1 MKIRIPSIGSLLGA
15 FACAGGLFLSATTTQ
30 AAVVAV
36 GVEGGAGPTYTAQN
50 WSNPGVAKNFSVNG
64 SNVYGSAGYY
74 VLAPTLIDADTYEA
88 VVAGNLNNGPT
99 ASPALQTPSVKP
111 TFLNAEVQ
119 SLGGAW
125 VNFPGYSIITR
136 PDPSSVY
143 RVGGISMATTV
154 TGGNY
159 GSFTDCVYFTVAP
172 GANFRFGIMTDAT
185 GGFGA
190 RAFSIYEA
198 SSGGV
203 TYSAALTQD
212 GVPDLALFDINNT
225 SGAAAQY
232 NVALH
237 LAAPA
242 GGVGTF
248 SMLTFDAIPEPSTW
262 ALLATGLCSVVFLRR
277 RRTA

>member
-36 GVEGGAGPTYTAQN
+36 GVEGGASPTFKAQN
-50 WSNPGVAKNFSVNG
+50 WSNPGVAKTYSVNG

-74 VLAPTLIDADTYEA
+74 VLAPTLDPAATFTA
-88 VVAGNLNNGPT
+88 VTVGNLNNGPLGG
-99 ASPALQTPSVKP
+99 PALQTPSVKP

-119 SLGGAW
+119 SVGGNW
-125 VNFPGYSIITR
+125 VNFADYAIITR
-136 PDPSSVY
+136 PDPSAVY

-154 TGGNY
+154 TGGSY
-159 GSFTDCVYFTVAP
+159 GSFTDCAYFTVAA

-185 GGFGA
+185 GAFGA
-190 RAFSIYEA
+190 RAISIYEA
-198 SSGGV
+198 YSGGV

-242 GGVGTF
+242 GVATY

-262 ALLATGLCSVVFLRR
+262 ALLAFSLCTVVFLRR

>member
-1 MKIRIPSIGSLLGA
+1 MNTKSLIIG
-15 FACAGGLFLSATTTQ
+15 CAALASAGLFLSTTTTQ

-36 GVEGGAGPTYTAQN
+36 GVEGGASPTFTAQN
-50 WSNPGVAKNFSVNG
+50 WSNPNVAKTYSVNG

-74 VLAPTLIDADTYEA
+74 VLAPTLDAA
-88 VVAGNLNNGPT
+88 VTSTAVTAGDLNNGPLGG
-99 ASPALQTPSVKP
+99 PALQTPSVKP

-119 SLGGAW
+119 SLGGTW
-125 VNFPGYSIITR
+125 VNFPGYAVITR

-143 RVGGISMATTV
+143 RVGGISMVTTV
-154 TGGNY
+154 TGGSY
-159 GSFTDCVYFTVAP
+159 GSFTDAVYFTVAA

-185 GGFGA
+185 GGFGT
-190 RAFSIYEA
+190 RAFSIYE
-198 SSGGV
+198 SYSGGV

-212 GVPDLALFDINNT
+212 SVPDLALFDINNT

-242 GGVGTF
+242 GGTGTF
-248 SMLTFDAIPEPSTW
+248 SMLTFDVIPEPSTW
-262 ALLATGLCSVVFLRR
+262 LLLSAGLCVVFFLRR
-277 RRTA
+277 RRMA